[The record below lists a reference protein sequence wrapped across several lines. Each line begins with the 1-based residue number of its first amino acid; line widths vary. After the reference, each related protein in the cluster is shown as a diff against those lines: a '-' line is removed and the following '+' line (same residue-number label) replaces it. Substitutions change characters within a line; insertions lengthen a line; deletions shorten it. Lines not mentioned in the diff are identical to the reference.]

1 MRWIGSLIVAF
12 SMYSRIPMPQISWTD
27 GHMRY
32 AMCFFPAIGLVIGGI
47 YLALGAAAEFLGL
60 PGTAR
65 VCLGAL
71 IPLAVT
77 GGIHMDGYLDTAD
90 ARCSFGDR
98 EKKLEILKD
107 PHTGAFAVIRC
118 SMYLLAFGAAFS
130 LIPDGSLGVTAGI
143 FTLSRALSAWAV
155 VSFPKAKK
163 DGLAASFSRTA
174 AERTVRGTSALWGIL
189 GVCLMAAACGPLMA
203 AACTLAAALAFVC
216 YRRMALAEFGGIT
229 GDLAGYFLQRAELWQ
244 LMAAAAVCAVRP
256 IL

>member
-1 MRWIGSLIVAF
+1 MLKLAKGMAGPRPKEEHKLLLAAICYWHYITVQDYYIENTTVPITLSTVAVTAAAVLWGFFGIG
-12 SMYSRIPMPQISWTD
+12 
-27 GHMRY
+27 
-32 AMCFFPAIGLVIGGI
+32 
-47 YLALGAAAEFLGL
+47 ALGF
-60 PGTAR
+60 TA
-65 VCLGAL
+65 LWY
-71 IPLAVT
+71 P
-77 GGIHMDGYLDTAD
+77 YQ
-90 ARCSFGDR
+90 
-98 EKKLEILKD
+98 
-107 PHTGAFAVIRC
+107 
-118 SMYLLAFGAAFS
+118 LAFGAAFS

-174 AERTVRGTSALWGIL
+174 AERTVRGTSVLWGIL

-203 AACTLAAALAFVC
+203 AACTLAAGLAFVC

>member
-1 MRWIGSLIVAF
+1 
-12 SMYSRIPMPQISWTD
+12 
-27 GHMRY
+27 
-32 AMCFFPAIGLVIGGI
+32 
-47 YLALGAAAEFLGL
+47 
-60 PGTAR
+60 
-65 VCLGAL
+65 
-71 IPLAVT
+71 
-77 GGIHMDGYLDTAD
+77 MDGYLDTAD

-203 AACTLAAALAFVC
+203 AACTLAAALAFIC
-216 YRRMALAEFGGIT
+216 YRRMALAEVGGIT